1 MISFFLNSQG
11 ISCHVLNDAKD
22 VLYKIKNEE
31 YNAMLLNLA
40 MPEFSG
46 YNTLIIFKKEDLL
59 NGMMYNFLRHI
70 YQGIKYKKW
79 LQMVQKELLERLCQ
93 LIP

>member
-1 MISFFLNSQG
+1 MQQST
-11 ISCHVLNDAKD
+11 CHVLNDAKD

-59 NGMMYNFLRHI
+59 NCIMYNFLRHI
-70 YQGIKYKKW
+70 YQRIKYKKW
-79 LQMVQKELLERLCQ
+79 
-93 LIP
+93 